1 MVKVQ
6 VGAWPLH
13 MGRIWMEGEGMLYSR
28 TSMSKSEEPES
39 WWVFTWPEERVY
51 GEEYVK

>member
-1 MVKVQ
+1 
-6 VGAWPLH
+6 

-28 TSMSKSEEPES
+28 TRLSKSEETES

-51 GEEYVK
+51 GEEYENSLERHVRALS